1 MKSIQTGI
9 AGTKKLAPIIVL
21 IEIQNTLFVWKVSSA
36 RPMHKKVAVAESFT
50 ISKYLWYLFN
60 ITPANIEV
68 HTPIM
73 ITQQPSNEISVVL
86 KPTGVNN

>member
-1 MKSIQTGI
+1 
-9 AGTKKLAPIIVL
+9 
-21 IEIQNTLFVWKVSSA
+21 
-36 RPMHKKVAVAESFT
+36 MHKKVAVAENFT

-73 ITQQPSNEISVVL
+73 ITQQPSKEISVVL